1 LKGSLFGFRA
11 SKIKTK
17 QAEACSTKSE
27 APMSTT
33 RREFI
38 KTVGVAIASSQI
50 PPEPA
55 GVSAAAANARAPGL
69 APPPAGA
76 RRKVIYDQDNSGPF
90 GTDILG
96 TLMMLQAD
104 NIDLLGITLVTG
116 DAWMKQEMAFT
127 LRLLEMMG
135 RTEIPVYP
143 GAEFPMLN
151 AKEEWQLRQ
160 QLYGGHR
167 LDPWMGAFNRTN
179 GGPNEIKPLPPPYDR
194 LANMK
199 PQPEHAARFII
210 KTVRENPGQVTIY
223 AGGPLTNLAL
233 AVALAPDI
241 VPLVHEVVFM
251 GTGFHMFTN
260 AFNIFFDPESARKV
274 LREAWPKCSIVT
286 VDIAEEIHEGDEIAP
301 GLRMIDEIA
310 GRAESPISDLFQRH
324 AVEPLRRNPNMRF
337 FRMADEMIAAQV
349 IDPTVFTKS
358 EQMYV
363 DICTTPGPRYGD
375 SMFWPKNWQDVSDAG
390 KSVSAAD
397 RRVFVNPRQFYLG
410 PPPSAGLVNVLLEID
425 HDRFKKL
432 FVDLM
437 TKPIRKV

>member
-1 LKGSLFGFRA
+1 
-11 SKIKTK
+11 
-17 QAEACSTKSE
+17 
-27 APMSTT
+27 MSTT

-38 KTVGVAIASSQI
+38 KTVGAAIASSQI

-55 GVSAAAANARAPGL
+55 AMDAAAAAPILAPGP
-69 APPPAGA
+69 APQQSGG

-127 LRLLEMMG
+127 LRLLELMG

-151 AKEEWQLRQ
+151 TKEEWQLRQ

-167 LDPWMGAFNRTN
+167 LDPWMGAFNRAN

-194 LANMK
+194 LANIQ
-199 PQPEHAARFII
+199 PQQEHAARFLI
-210 KTVRENPGQVTIY
+210 KTVRANPGQVTIY

-233 AVALAPDI
+233 AIGLAPDI
-241 VPLVHEVVFM
+241 VPLVPEVVII

-274 LREAWPKCSIVT
+274 LRAAWPKCSIVT
-286 VDIAEEIHEGDEIAP
+286 VDLAEEVHENDEISPSRA
-301 GLRMIDEIA
+301 MIEEIA
-310 GRAESPISDLFQRH
+310 DRAQSPISDLFQMH
-324 AVEPLRRNPNMRF
+324 AVEPLRRNPNLHF

-349 IDPTVFTKS
+349 IDPSIFTKS

-375 SMFWPKNWQDVSDAG
+375 SMFWPKNWQAVPDVG

-397 RRVFVNPRQFYLG
+397 RRVFVDPRQFYLG
-410 PPPSAGLVNVLLEID
+410 PPPSAGLVTVLQEID
-425 HDRFKKL
+425 HNRFKKL

-437 TKPIRKV
+437 TKPIRKA

>member
-1 LKGSLFGFRA
+1 
-11 SKIKTK
+11 
-17 QAEACSTKSE
+17 
-27 APMSTT
+27 MSTT

-38 KTVGVAIASSQI
+38 KTVGAAIATSQI
-50 PPEPA
+50 PPE
-55 GVSAAAANARAPGL
+55 SAAMGATAAPFFASGL
-69 APPPAGA
+69 APLPAGEK
-76 RRKVIYDQDNSGPF
+76 RMVIYDQDNSGPF

-135 RTEIPVYP
+135 RTDIPVYP

-151 AKEEWQLRQ
+151 TKEEWQLRQ
-160 QLYGGHR
+160 QLYGGHH
-167 LDPWMGAFNRTN
+167 LDPWMGAFNRAN
-179 GGPNEIKPLPPPYDR
+179 GGPNEIRLLPPPYDR
-194 LANMK
+194 FANLK
-199 PQPEHAARFII
+199 PQQEHAARFII
-210 KTVRENPGQVTIY
+210 KAVRENPGLVTIY

-233 AVALAPDI
+233 AIALAPDI
-241 VPLVHEVVFM
+241 VPLVPEVVIM
-251 GTGFHMFTN
+251 GTGFHVFTN

-274 LREAWPKCSIVT
+274 LRAAWPKCSIVT
-286 VDIAEEIHEGDEIAP
+286 VDIAEEIHEGDELAP
-301 GLRMIDEIA
+301 GRRMIEEIA
-310 GRAESPISDLFQRH
+310 GRAESPISDLFQTH
-324 AVEPLRRNPNMRF
+324 AVEPLRRDPNMHF

-349 IDPTVFTKS
+349 IDSSVFTKS

-375 SMFWPKNWQDVSDAG
+375 SMFWPKNWQDVPDAG
-390 KSVSAAD
+390 KSMSAAD
-397 RRVFVNPRQFYLG
+397 RRIFVDPRQFYLG

-437 TKPIRKV
+437 TKPIRKA

>member
-1 LKGSLFGFRA
+1 M
-11 SKIKTK
+11 T
-17 QAEACSTKSE
+17 
-27 APMSTT
+27 TT

-38 KTVGVAIASSQI
+38 KTVGAAIAAAQI

-55 GVSAAAANARAPGL
+55 AKGSAVALGVAEGLSGHPAATK
-69 APPPAGA
+69 
-76 RRKVIYDQDNSGPF
+76 RKVIYDQDNSGPF

-127 LRLLEMMG
+127 LRLLELMG

-151 AKEEWQLRQ
+151 TKEEWLLRQ

-167 LDPWMGAFNRTN
+167 LDPWMGAFNRAN

-194 LANMK
+194 LPNMNAQK
-199 PQPEHAARFII
+199 EHGARFIVGA
-210 KTVRENPGQVTIY
+210 VRDNPGQVTIY

-233 AVALAPDI
+233 AIALAPDI
-241 VPLVHEVVFM
+241 VSLVPEVVIM
-251 GTGFHMFTN
+251 GTGLHVFTN

-274 LREAWPKCSIVT
+274 LRAAWPKCSIIN
-286 VDIAEEIHEGDEIAP
+286 VDIAEEIHEGDELAP
-301 GLRMIDEIA
+301 GRRMIEEIA
-310 GRAESPISDLFQRH
+310 RRAESPISDLFQIH
-324 AVEPLRRNPNMRF
+324 GAEPLRRDPHMHF

-349 IDPTVFTKS
+349 IDPSVFTKS

-375 SMFWPKNWQDVSDAG
+375 SMFWPTNWQDVPDAG

-397 RRVFVNPRQFYLG
+397 RRVFVDPRQFYLG
-410 PPPSAGLVNVLLEID
+410 PPPSAGLVNVLQKID

-432 FVDLM
+432 FVELM
-437 TKPIRKV
+437 TKPIRKA

>member
-1 LKGSLFGFRA
+1 M
-11 SKIKTK
+11 T
-17 QAEACSTKSE
+17 
-27 APMSTT
+27 TT
-33 RREFI
+33 RREFM
-38 KTVGVAIASSQI
+38 KTVGAAIASSQI
-50 PPEPA
+50 PPQPSAMGEAAAPLVA
-55 GVSAAAANARAPGL
+55 PGPVAQQSAAK
-69 APPPAGA
+69 
-76 RRKVIYDQDNSGPF
+76 RKVIYDQDNSGPF

-116 DAWMKQEMAFT
+116 DAWLKQEMAYT
-127 LRLLEMMG
+127 LRLLEMVG

-151 AKEEWQLRQ
+151 TKEEWRLRQ

-194 LANMK
+194 FADLK
-199 PQPEHAARFII
+199 PQEEHAARFII
-210 KTVRENPGQVTIY
+210 RTVRANPGQVTLY

-233 AVALAPDI
+233 AIAFAPDI
-241 VPLVHEVVFM
+241 VPLVHEVVIM
-251 GTGFHMFTN
+251 GAGFHVFTN

-274 LREAWPKCSIVT
+274 LRAGWPKCSIVT

-301 GLRMIDEIA
+301 GRRMIEEIA
-310 GRAESPISDLFQRH
+310 ARAESPISDLFQMH
-324 AVEPLRRNPNMRF
+324 AVEPLRRDPNLHF

-349 IDPTVFTKS
+349 IDPGVFTKS
-358 EQMYV
+358 EEMYV

-375 SMFWPKNWQDVSDAG
+375 SMFWPKNWQAVPDAG

-397 RRVFVNPRQFYLG
+397 RRVFVDPRQFYLG
-410 PPPSAGLVNVLLEID
+410 PPPSAGLVRVLQEID
-425 HDRFKKL
+425 RDRFRKL

-437 TKPIRKV
+437 TKPIRKA

>member
-1 LKGSLFGFRA
+1 
-11 SKIKTK
+11 
-17 QAEACSTKSE
+17 
-27 APMSTT
+27 MSTT

-38 KTVGVAIASSQI
+38 KTVGAAIATSQI
-50 PPEPA
+50 PPE
-55 GVSAAAANARAPGL
+55 SAAIGTLAAATTLEPQQSG
-69 APPPAGA
+69 G

-135 RTEIPVYP
+135 RTEVPVYA

-151 AKEEWQLRQ
+151 TKEEWQLRQ

-167 LDPWMGAFNRTN
+167 LDPWMGAFNRAN
-179 GGPNEIKPLPPPYDR
+179 GGADDIKPLPPPYDR
-194 LANMK
+194 LANLK
-199 PQPEHAARFII
+199 AQQEHAARFII
-210 KTVRENPGQVTIY
+210 KAVRENPCQVTIY

-233 AVALAPDI
+233 GIALAPDI
-241 VPLVHEVVFM
+241 VPLVHEVGNM
-251 GTGFHMFTN
+251 GTGSHMFTN

-274 LREAWPKCSIVT
+274 LRAAWPKCSIVT

-301 GLRMIDEIA
+301 GRRMIEEIA
-310 GRAESPISDLFQRH
+310 DRAQSPISDLLRIH
-324 AVEPLRRNPNMRF
+324 ALEPLRRNPSMHF
-337 FRMADEMIAAQV
+337 FRMADEMIATQV
-349 IDPTVFTKS
+349 IDPSVFTKS

-375 SMFWPKNWQDVSDAG
+375 SMFWPKNWQEDSDAG
-390 KSVSAAD
+390 KHSLSAAAGL
-397 RRVFVNPRQFYLG
+397 VFVNPRQFYLG
-410 PPPSAGLVNVLLEID
+410 PPPSAGLVNVLLEVD

-432 FVDLM
+432 FVELM
-437 TKPIRKV
+437 TKPIRKA